1 MHVSVLLN
9 ESIENLNIKEDGIY
23 VDCTLGF
30 AGHSKEILKRIKKG
44 KLFAFDQDGEA
55 INYSKKILDQ
65 ISGNYEIIK
74 SNFAFIKSELNKR
87 GIEKVDGVLFDL
99 GVSSVQLDEAE
110 RGFSF
115 HKDAKLDMRMDT
127 DQSFSAYDV
136 VNDYSKEELET
147 IFFKYG
153 EEKYSRSIA
162 SAIVRARENRK
173 IETTLELTEI
183 IRESVPEKYRRTHH
197 PARKAFQAIRIEV
210 NKELDVF
217 TKALNDAIDMLNPGG
232 RICVITFHSLEDR
245 ICKNIFKEKSEIDGR
260 FKNVVCYQGDILFYQ
275 LSNLPSQKGEL
286 CNPNGDYLLYGEN
299 VKSNKVVYRYENYG
313 KNEKA
318 EYRGS
323 IAELETSDFITGR
336 LNGSLWLKNI
346 YMDTLFVFNKEKC
359 DFSPEYIFDVGDN
372 PWDYK
377 TFVHLYY
384 LDKDYL
390 NTYNSKT
397 LLQEFFLGE
406 KHLIYKMKKGKDEAV
421 GVYSILDNKNLCF
434 TDKYLNDLD
443 DILNVVDL
451 KALLSSSFC
460 DGKYLYIPVNSYMFF
475 DEGNSSFPL
484 QLTEESNP
492 IILKMKLK

>member
-147 IFFKYG
+147 MFFKYG

-162 SAIVRARENRK
+162 SAIVRERENKK

-197 PARKAFQAIRIEV
+197 PARKVFQAIRIEV

-217 TKALNDAIDMLNPGG
+217 TKSLNDAIDMLNPGG

-245 ICKNIFKEKSEIDGR
+245 ICKNIFKEKSEMDSV
-260 FKNVVCYQGDILFYQ
+260 FKGLPDKDIPL
-275 LSNLPSQKGEL
+275 
-286 CNPNGDYLLYGEN
+286 
-299 VKSNKVVYRYENYG
+299 
-313 KNEKA
+313 
-318 EYRGS
+318 EYRPELKLITKVKPS
-323 IAELETSDFITGR
+323 KKELE
-336 LNGSLWLKNI
+336 
-346 YMDTLFVFNKEKC
+346 
-359 DFSPEYIFDVGDN
+359 DN
-372 PWDYK
+372 
-377 TFVHLYY
+377 
-384 LDKDYL
+384 
-390 NTYNSKT
+390 NRSRS
-397 LLQEFFLGE
+397 
-406 KHLIYKMKKGKDEAV
+406 
-421 GVYSILDNKNLCF
+421 SILR
-434 TDKYLNDLD
+434 
-443 DILNVVDL
+443 V
-451 KALLSSSFC
+451 A
-460 DGKYLYIPVNSYMFF
+460 
-475 DEGNSSFPL
+475 E
-484 QLTEESNP
+484 
-492 IILKMKLK
+492 KM

>member
-162 SAIVRARENRK
+162 NAIVRERENKK

-197 PARKAFQAIRIEV
+197 PARKVFQAIRIEV

-217 TKALNDAIDMLNPGG
+217 KKALNDAIDMLNPGG

-245 ICKNIFKEKSEIDGR
+245 ICKNIFKEKSEMDSI
-260 FKNVVCYQGDILFYQ
+260 FKGLPDKDIPL
-275 LSNLPSQKGEL
+275 
-286 CNPNGDYLLYGEN
+286 
-299 VKSNKVVYRYENYG
+299 
-313 KNEKA
+313 
-318 EYRGS
+318 EYRPELKLITKVKPS
-323 IAELETSDFITGR
+323 KKELE
-336 LNGSLWLKNI
+336 
-346 YMDTLFVFNKEKC
+346 
-359 DFSPEYIFDVGDN
+359 DN
-372 PWDYK
+372 
-377 TFVHLYY
+377 
-384 LDKDYL
+384 
-390 NTYNSKT
+390 NRSRS
-397 LLQEFFLGE
+397 
-406 KHLIYKMKKGKDEAV
+406 
-421 GVYSILDNKNLCF
+421 SILR
-434 TDKYLNDLD
+434 
-443 DILNVVDL
+443 V
-451 KALLSSSFC
+451 A
-460 DGKYLYIPVNSYMFF
+460 
-475 DEGNSSFPL
+475 E
-484 QLTEESNP
+484 
-492 IILKMKLK
+492 KM

>member
-9 ESIENLNIKEDGIY
+9 ESIENLNIREDGIY

-162 SAIVRARENRK
+162 SAIVRERENRK

-197 PARKAFQAIRIEV
+197 PARKVFQAIRIEV

-245 ICKNIFKEKSEIDGR
+245 ICKNIFKEKSEMDSIFRGLPD
-260 FKNVVCYQGDILFYQ
+260 KDIPL
-275 LSNLPSQKGEL
+275 
-286 CNPNGDYLLYGEN
+286 
-299 VKSNKVVYRYENYG
+299 
-313 KNEKA
+313 
-318 EYRGS
+318 EYRPKLKL
-323 IAELETSDFITGR
+323 IAKIKPSRKEL
-336 LNGSLWLKNI
+336 
-346 YMDTLFVFNKEKC
+346 V
-359 DFSPEYIFDVGDN
+359 DN
-372 PWDYK
+372 
-377 TFVHLYY
+377 
-384 LDKDYL
+384 
-390 NTYNSKT
+390 NRSRS
-397 LLQEFFLGE
+397 
-406 KHLIYKMKKGKDEAV
+406 
-421 GVYSILDNKNLCF
+421 SILR
-434 TDKYLNDLD
+434 
-443 DILNVVDL
+443 V
-451 KALLSSSFC
+451 A
-460 DGKYLYIPVNSYMFF
+460 
-475 DEGNSSFPL
+475 E
-484 QLTEESNP
+484 
-492 IILKMKLK
+492 KM